1 MKEDLRIIYMG
12 TPDFAVAPLKAL
24 IEDGFNVV
32 GVITAP
38 DKPAGRGQ
46 KIMQSAVKQFAD
58 QHQIKTLQPTNLKNP
73 DFIDELTSLNAN
85 FQIVVAFRMLPEIVW
100 NMPEHGT
107 MNLHASLLPKYRGAA
122 PINWA
127 IINGEKETGVSTF
140 LLKHEIDTG
149 DLLEQAKVEITPNMN
164 AGELHDTLMEVG
176 ARLVVKS
183 TTAIANGTTKP
194 KPQEN
199 LELKAAPKI
208 FKPDCKVNWNLPIDQ
223 IHNFIRGLS
232 PYPAAWSIIQDK
244 ENGKKLTF
252 KIQEVNK
259 ECIEHNFTT
268 GTILTDDKSAI
279 KIAVPGGFI
288 QMNKIQLEGKKAMEI
303 KTLLNGFSFSNY
315 RIENN

>member
-1 MKEDLRIIYMG
+1 MTTDLRIVYMG

-24 IEDGFNVV
+24 IDNGFNIV

-46 KIMQSAVKQFAD
+46 KIMQSAVKLFAD
-58 QHQIKTLQPTNLKNP
+58 EQGINTLQPTNLKNP
-73 DFIDELTSLNAN
+73 EFIEELKALNAN
-85 FQIVVAFRMLPEIVW
+85 FQIVVAFRMLPEMVW

-107 MNLHASLLPKYRGAA
+107 MNLHASLLPQYRGAA

-140 LLKHEIDTG
+140 LLNHEIDTG
-149 DLLEQAKVEITPNMN
+149 NLLEQEKTEITPNMT
-164 AGELHDTLMEVG
+164 AGELHDILMEVG

-194 KPQEN
+194 QPQSN

-208 FKPDCKVNWNLPIDQ
+208 FKPDCKVDWDQPIDQ
-223 IHNFIRGLS
+223 IHDLIRGLS
-232 PYPAAWSIIQDK
+232 PYPAAWSVIQDK
-244 ENGKKLTF
+244 ESSKKLNF
-252 KIQEVNK
+252 KIQEANK
-259 ECIEHNFTT
+259 IVGTHKFTS
-268 GTILTDDKSAI
+268 GSILSDDKTTL
-279 KIAVPGGFI
+279 KIAVNGGFI
-288 QMNKIQLEGKKAMEI
+288 KLNKIQLEGKKAMEI